1 MKMEKMRNKVIVYQ
15 LIDLDDNGSKV
26 LTGTIE
32 DIRIFM
38 KDRWGTNGDFVNH
51 MLETEFIEEDY
62 YSYIENDENLW
73 ELVNILGYM
82 AIEECEVPIED
93 FFEE

>member
-1 MKMEKMRNKVIVYQ
+1 MKMEKMRNGVTVYQ

-38 KDRWGTNGDFVNH
+38 KDRWMINGEFVNS

-62 YSYIENDENLW
+62 YSYLDSDENLW
-73 ELVNILGYM
+73 NAVGVMGYM
-82 AIEECEVPIED
+82 AFEECKVPIED